1 MRGATLAYMTMGLI
15 AVSPL
20 HIAGIVEKKTDEN
33 FRKTAQTTF
42 ILPKILSVPFFS
54 CFRNYRLRLLSF
66 WRHLLQG
73 VVGGFDSFLFAV
85 HCCDVFFFGHVSL
98 FGTTAFFLMRKSA
111 LSVGVFFFL
120 SGWLLM
126 QKRATKRADRA
137 ASCFCYAMFSFFP
150 V

>member
-42 ILPKILSVPFFS
+42 ILSKILSVPFFFS

-85 HCCDVFFFGHVSL
+85 HCCDVFFLVMSL
-98 FGTTAFFLMRKSA
+98 YLARRRFFNEEVGSLCWCLLFSVWVAFDAEESNKKS
-111 LSVGVFFFL
+111 GQ
-120 SGWLLM
+120 GG
-126 QKRATKRADRA
+126 
-137 ASCFCYAMFSFFP
+137 
-150 V
+150 